1 MKKLTNICSVL
12 MLIVYGTLTLVVV
25 PLHHHTHVHS
35 STSHQT
41 SGNENQDCGLCT
53 ISATVVVFQPALT
66 SVTMLQSAERIHF
79 TDHSSELSTA
89 FSKEY
94 PRRGPPSITA

>member
-1 MKKLTNICSVL
+1 ML
-12 MLIVYGTLTLVVV
+12 MLIVYGTLTLVIV
-25 PLHHHTHVHS
+25 PTHHHVPS
-35 STSHQT
+35 SSSASSHA
-41 SGNENQDCGLCT
+41 SGHENQDCGLCT
-53 ISATVVVFQPALT
+53 LNATVVVYQPSLT
-66 SVTMLQSAERIHF
+66 SVTILESAERIHF